1 MDKLPNEIESVLFR
15 GLDWLRSK
23 HHIRRGLAL
32 LTIGLL
38 LGLAGKFAYDLYPR
52 NYELTISGGGMLT
65 KSHHLAKVLQE
76 EAIRRNVSLTIAPT
90 AGSFQ
95 ALNDLNDGR
104 LDLAFVQGGIDV
116 VGYDNVRQVASIA
129 PQLIQFLVKGDVKSI
144 NDIRGKTVNLGEKNG
159 GPSIVS
165 NQILRF
171 SGLVPEVDY
180 VETNFSD
187 EQLLS
192 MKPERLPEVIVQ
204 VAFAPSATV
213 DFLVQK
219 RGYQLL
225 EMSFPPSLALRMGWV
240 ADTKILAYT
249 YQISPPVPSTD
260 IRVVGVNLN
269 LLASKDVDPHA
280 IAALLPVLYSP
291 QIASRFT
298 FPISEDKMLTASGF
312 PISDGT
318 EMYIAS
324 KQPLIT
330 AQMIDQVKGIFG
342 LIMSLLSVALVVFKW
357 FKAPDDTETAS
368 ADEADSEDGSSSGAE
383 ADSEDRPNVTEHISN
398 ITTTISKL
406 E

>member
-1 MDKLPNEIESVLFR
+1 MSNLPNEVESILFK

-23 HHIRRGLAL
+23 HHIRKGLAL

-38 LGLAGKFAYDLYPR
+38 LGLAAKFAYDLYPR

-76 EAIRRNVSLTIAPT
+76 EATRRNVSLTIAPT

-129 PQLIQFLVKGDVKSI
+129 PQLIQFLVKSDVKNI
-144 NDIRGKTVNLGEKNG
+144 RDIRGKTVNLGEKNG

-204 VAFAPSATV
+204 VTFAPSATV

-269 LLASKDVDPHA
+269 LLASKDADPHA

-298 FPISEDKMLTASGF
+298 FPILEDKMLTASGF

-357 FKAPDDTETAS
+357 FKAPEETQTAGAEES
-368 ADEADSEDGSSSGAE
+368 DSEDGSISAE
-383 ADSEDRPNVTEHISN
+383 GTDSEDRPNVTEHLGN
-398 ITTTISKL
+398 ITSTISKL

>member
-1 MDKLPNEIESVLFR
+1 MENTSNEIEKILFK
-15 GLDWLRSK
+15 GLDWLRHQ
-23 HHIRRGLAL
+23 HHIRKGLAL
-32 LTIGLL
+32 VAIGLL

-52 NYELTISGGGMLT
+52 SYELTISGGGMLT
-65 KSHHLAKVLQE
+65 KSHHLAKVLQD
-76 EAIRRNVSLTIAPT
+76 EASRRNVSLTIVPST
-90 AGSFQ
+90 GSFQ

-104 LDLAFVQGGIDV
+104 LDLAFVQGGIDPI
-116 VGYDNVRQVASIA
+116 GYDDVRQVASIA
-129 PQLIQFLVKGDVKSI
+129 PQLIQFLVKSDVKNI
-144 NDIRGKTVNLGEKNG
+144 RDIRGKTVNLGEKNG

-171 SGLVPEVDY
+171 SGLTPEVDY
-180 VETNFSD
+180 VESNFSD

-192 MKPERLPEVIVQ
+192 MKPDKLPEVIVQ
-204 VAFAPSATV
+204 VSFAPSATV

-225 EMSFPPSLALRMGWV
+225 EMSFPPSLAMRMGWV
-240 ADTKILAYT
+240 ADTKILAYM

-269 LLASKDVDPHA
+269 LLANKDVDPRA

-291 QIASRFT
+291 QISSRFN
-298 FPISEDKMLTASGF
+298 FPILEDKMLTPSGF

-318 EMYIAS
+318 EMYLAS

-330 AQMIDQVKGIFG
+330 AQMIEQIKGIFG
-342 LIMSLLSVALVVFKW
+342 LVMSLLSIALVVFKW
-357 FKAPDDTETAS
+357 FKAPDETQIAILNEGDADANADTEDDDGVS
-368 ADEADSEDGSSSGAE
+368 VADHV
-383 ADSEDRPNVTEHISN
+383 NN
-398 ITTTISKL
+398 ITSTIAKL

>member
-1 MDKLPNEIESVLFR
+1 MANPQNEVEQYLIKALNWFR
-15 GLDWLRSK
+15 AR
-23 HHIRRGLAL
+23 HHIRKGLAL
-32 LTIGLL
+32 IVIVLL
-38 LGLAGKFAYDLYPR
+38 LGLAAKFAYNLYPR
-52 NYELTISGGGMLT
+52 HYELTISGGGMLT

-76 EAIRRNVSLTIAPT
+76 EAARRNVSLTITPT

-95 ALNDLNDGR
+95 ALNDLNDGA
-104 LDLAFVQGGIDV
+104 LDLAFVQGGIES
-116 VGYDNVRQVASIA
+116 VGYDEVRQVASIA
-129 PQLIQFLVKGDVKSI
+129 PQLIQFLVKGDVKTI
-144 NDIRGKTVNLGEKNG
+144 HDIRGKTVNLGEKNG

-171 SGLVPEVDY
+171 SGLAPEVDY

-192 MKPERLPEVIVQ
+192 MKANRLPEVIVQ
-204 VAFAPSATV
+204 VSFAPSATV

-225 EMSFPPSLALRMGWV
+225 EMAFPPSLAMRMGWV
-240 ADTKILAYT
+240 ADAKILAYM
-249 YQISPPVPSTD
+249 YQISPPVPASD

-269 LLASKDVDPHA
+269 LLANKNVDPRA

-291 QIASRFT
+291 QVASRFN
-298 FPISEDKMLTASGF
+298 FPISEDKMLIPSGF

-330 AQMIDQVKGIFG
+330 AQMIEQIKGVFG
-342 LIMSLLSVALVVFKW
+342 LVMSLLSIALVVFKW
-357 FKAPDDTETAS
+357 FKAPDETLEES
-368 ADEADSEDGSSSGAE
+368 VLGQDSEDGPGVSDHLNNIA
-383 ADSEDRPNVTEHISN
+383 SN
-398 ITTTISKL
+398 ITKL

>member
-1 MDKLPNEIESVLFR
+1 MANPQNEVEQYLIKALNWFR
-15 GLDWLRSK
+15 AR
-23 HHIRRGLAL
+23 HHIRKGLAL
-32 LTIGLL
+32 IVIVLL
-38 LGLAGKFAYDLYPR
+38 LGLAAKFAYNLYPR
-52 NYELTISGGGMLT
+52 HYELTISGGGMLT

-76 EAIRRNVSLTIAPT
+76 EAARRNVSLTITPT

-95 ALNDLNDGR
+95 ALNDLNDGA
-104 LDLAFVQGGIDV
+104 LDLAFVQGGIES
-116 VGYDNVRQVASIA
+116 VGYDEVRQVASIA
-129 PQLIQFLVKGDVKSI
+129 PQLIQFLVKSDVKTI
-144 NDIRGKTVNLGEKNG
+144 HDIRGKTVNLGEKNG

-192 MKPERLPEVIVQ
+192 MKANRLPEVIVQ
-204 VAFAPSATV
+204 VSFAPSATV

-225 EMSFPPSLALRMGWV
+225 EMAFPPSLAMRMGWV
-240 ADTKILAYT
+240 ADAKILAYM
-249 YQISPPVPSTD
+249 YQISPPVPASD

-269 LLASKDVDPHA
+269 LLANKNVDPRA

-291 QIASRFT
+291 QVASRFN
-298 FPISEDKMLTASGF
+298 FPISEDKILIPSGF

-330 AQMIDQVKGIFG
+330 AQMIEQIKGVFG
-342 LIMSLLSVALVVFKW
+342 LVMSLLSIALVVFKW
-357 FKAPDDTETAS
+357 FKAPDETLEES
-368 ADEADSEDGSSSGAE
+368 VLGEDSEDGPGVSDHLNNIA
-383 ADSEDRPNVTEHISN
+383 SN
-398 ITTTISKL
+398 ITKL

>member
-1 MDKLPNEIESVLFR
+1 MEKASNEVEELLFK

-23 HHIRRGLAL
+23 HHIRKGLAL
-32 LTIGLL
+32 LVIGLL

-52 NYELTISGGGMLT
+52 HYDLSISGGGMLT

-76 EAIRRNVSLTIAPT
+76 EATRANISLLITPT
-90 AGSFQ
+90 KGSFQ
-95 ALNDLNDGR
+95 ALNDLNEGT

-116 VGYDNVRQVASIA
+116 VGYENVRQVASIA
-129 PQLIQFLVKGDVKSI
+129 PQLIHFLVKGDVKTI
-144 NDIRGKTVNLGEKNG
+144 HDIRGKTVNLGEKNG

-187 EQLLS
+187 EQLLG
-192 MKPERLPEVIVQ
+192 MKAANLPDVIVQ
-204 VAFAPSATV
+204 VSYAPSATV

-240 ADTKILAYT
+240 ADAKILAYT
-249 YQISPPVPSTD
+249 YQISPPVPAKD
-260 IRVVGVNLN
+260 IQVVGVNLN
-269 LLASKDVDPHA
+269 LLANKDVDAYA

-291 QIASRFT
+291 QVASRFS
-298 FPISEDKMLTASGF
+298 FPITEDRMLTPSGF
-312 PISDGT
+312 PVSDGT
-318 EMYIAS
+318 EVYLAS
-324 KQPLIT
+324 KQPYIT
-330 AQMIDQVKGIFG
+330 AQTIDQIKGIFG
-342 LIMSLLSVALVVFKW
+342 LVMSLLSVALVVFKW
-357 FKAPDDTETAS
+357 FKAPEEVDDTSEAKPTH
-368 ADEADSEDGSSSGAE
+368 EADLAGTDSKEGSTVPDHLNTIAT
-383 ADSEDRPNVTEHISN
+383 N
-398 ITTTISKL
+398 ISKL

>member
-1 MDKLPNEIESVLFR
+1 MEKASNEVEELLFR

-23 HHIRRGLAL
+23 HHIRKGLAL
-32 LTIGLL
+32 LVIGLL
-38 LGLAGKFAYDLYPR
+38 LGLAGKFAYELYPR
-52 NYELTISGGGMLT
+52 HYDLSISGGGMLT

-76 EAIRRNVSLTIAPT
+76 EAIRANISLLITPT
-90 AGSFQ
+90 KGSFQ
-95 ALNDLNDGR
+95 ALNDLNDGT

-116 VGYDNVRQVASIA
+116 VGYENVRQVASIA
-129 PQLIQFLVKGDVKSI
+129 PQLIHFLVKGDVKTI
-144 NDIRGKTVNLGEKNG
+144 HDIRGKIVNLGEKNG

-187 EQLLS
+187 EQLLG
-192 MKPERLPEVIVQ
+192 MKAANLPDVIVQ
-204 VAFAPSATV
+204 VSYAPSATV

-249 YQISPPVPSTD
+249 YQISPPVPAKD
-260 IRVVGVNLN
+260 IQVVGVNLN
-269 LLASKDVDPHA
+269 LLANKDVDAYA

-291 QIASRFT
+291 QVASRFS
-298 FPISEDKMLTASGF
+298 FPITEDKMLTPSGF
-312 PISDGT
+312 PVSDGA
-318 EMYIAS
+318 EVYLAS
-324 KQPLIT
+324 KQPYIT
-330 AQMIDQVKGIFG
+330 AQTIDQIKGIFG
-342 LIMSLLSVALVVFKW
+342 LVMSLLSVVLVVFKW
-357 FKAPDDTETAS
+357 FKAPEEVDDANEAQPTHKANL
-368 ADEADSEDGSSSGAE
+368 AGADSKENSTVPDHLNTIAT
-383 ADSEDRPNVTEHISN
+383 N
-398 ITTTISKL
+398 ISKL

>member
-1 MDKLPNEIESVLFR
+1 MQNKANEIEQILFK

-23 HHIRRGLAL
+23 HHIRKGLAL
-32 LTIGLL
+32 LVIGLL
-38 LGLAGKFAYDLYPR
+38 LGMAAKFAYDLYPR
-52 NYELTISGGGMLT
+52 SYEITISGGGMLT
-65 KSHHLAKVLQE
+65 KSHHLAKVLQD
-76 EAIRRNVSLTIAPT
+76 EAGRRNVSLTIVPT
-90 AGSFQ
+90 TGSFQ

-104 LDLAFVQGGIDV
+104 LDLAFVQGGIDA
-116 VGYDNVRQVASIA
+116 VGYDDVRQVASIA
-129 PQLIQFLVKGDVKSI
+129 PQLIQFLVKGDVKTI
-144 NDIRGKTVNLGEKNG
+144 HDIRGKTVNLGEKNG

-192 MKPERLPEVIVQ
+192 MKADKLPEVIVQ
-204 VAFAPSATV
+204 VSYAPSATV

-225 EMSFPPSLALRMGWV
+225 EMSFPPSLAMRMGWV
-240 ADTKILAYT
+240 ADTKILAYM

-269 LLASKDVDPHA
+269 LLANKDVDPRA

-291 QIASRFT
+291 QVASRFN
-298 FPISEDKMLTASGF
+298 FPILEEKMLTPSGF

-330 AQMIDQVKGIFG
+330 AQMIEQIKGVFG
-342 LIMSLLSVALVVFKW
+342 LVMSLLSVALVVFKW
-357 FKAPDDTETAS
+357 FKAPDDTQTANQDEDD
-368 ADEADSEDGSSSGAE
+368 ADATDDEDDERQNVSEHL
-383 ADSEDRPNVTEHISN
+383 NN
-398 ITTTISKL
+398 ITSTISKL

>member
-1 MDKLPNEIESVLFR
+1 MANPQNEIEQYLIKALNWFR
-15 GLDWLRSK
+15 AR
-23 HHIRRGLAL
+23 HHIRKGLAL
-32 LTIGLL
+32 IVIVLL
-38 LGLAGKFAYDLYPR
+38 LGLAAKFAYNLYPR
-52 NYELTISGGGMLT
+52 HYELTISGGGMLT

-76 EAIRRNVSLTIAPT
+76 EAARRNVSLTITPT

-95 ALNDLNDGR
+95 ALNDLNDGA
-104 LDLAFVQGGIDV
+104 LDLAFVQGGIES
-116 VGYDNVRQVASIA
+116 VGYDEVRQVASIA
-129 PQLIQFLVKGDVKSI
+129 PQLIQFLVKSDVKTI
-144 NDIRGKTVNLGEKNG
+144 HDIRGKTVNLGEKNG

-192 MKPERLPEVIVQ
+192 MKANRLPEVIVQ
-204 VAFAPSATV
+204 VSFAPSATV

-225 EMSFPPSLALRMGWV
+225 EMAFPPSLAMRMGWV
-240 ADTKILAYT
+240 ADAKILAYM
-249 YQISPPVPSTD
+249 YQISPPVPASD

-269 LLASKDVDPHA
+269 LLANKNVDPRA

-291 QIASRFT
+291 QVASRFN
-298 FPISEDKMLTASGF
+298 FPISEDKMLIPSGF

-330 AQMIDQVKGIFG
+330 AQMIEQIKGVFG
-342 LIMSLLSVALVVFKW
+342 LVMSLLSIALVVFKW
-357 FKAPDDTETAS
+357 FKAPDETLEES
-368 ADEADSEDGSSSGAE
+368 VLGEDSEDGPGVSDHLNNIA
-383 ADSEDRPNVTEHISN
+383 SN
-398 ITTTISKL
+398 ITKL

>member
-1 MDKLPNEIESVLFR
+1 MENTSNEIEKILFK
-15 GLDWLRSK
+15 GLDWLRHQ
-23 HHIRRGLAL
+23 HHIRKGLAL
-32 LTIGLL
+32 VAIGLL

-52 NYELTISGGGMLT
+52 SYELTISGGGMLT
-65 KSHHLAKVLQE
+65 KSHHLAKVLQD
-76 EAIRRNVSLTIAPT
+76 EASRRNVTLTIVPNT
-90 AGSFQ
+90 GSFQ

-104 LDLAFVQGGIDV
+104 LDIAFVQGGIDP

-129 PQLIQFLVKGDVKSI
+129 PQLIQFLVKSDVKNI
-144 NDIRGKTVNLGEKNG
+144 HDIRGKTVNLGEKNG

-171 SGLVPEVDY
+171 SGLTPEVDY
-180 VETNFSD
+180 VESNFSD

-192 MKPERLPEVIVQ
+192 MKPDKLPEVIVQ
-204 VAFAPSATV
+204 VSFAPSATV

-225 EMSFPPSLALRMGWV
+225 EMSFPPSLAMRMGWV
-240 ADTKILAYT
+240 ADAKILAYM

-269 LLASKDVDPHA
+269 LLANKDVDPRA

-291 QIASRFT
+291 QISSRFN
-298 FPISEDKMLTASGF
+298 FPILEDKMLTPSGF

-318 EMYIAS
+318 EMYLAS

-330 AQMIDQVKGIFG
+330 AQMIDQIKGIFG
-342 LIMSLLSVALVVFKW
+342 LVMSLLSVALVVFKW
-357 FKAPDDTETAS
+357 FKAPDETEIAILNEGDADADIDTQDDNGLS
-368 ADEADSEDGSSSGAE
+368 VSDH
-383 ADSEDRPNVTEHISN
+383 VSN
-398 ITTTISKL
+398 IATTISKL